1 MKELNVP
8 RVIFEAML
16 RQLNDAYPL
25 EACGILAGDE
35 GNVSRRYAVDNKLR
49 SPVAFEME
57 PQQQLRAILDLE
69 DNGLHM
75 LAIYHSHPEGPQV
88 PSSSDV
94 AQAFYPDAAHV
105 IVSLA
110 DRRHPVARAFMIMKG
125 RVHEIVLN
133 IV

>member
-1 MKELNVP
+1 
-8 RVIFEAML
+8 
-16 RQLNDAYPL
+16 
-25 EACGILAGDE
+25 
-35 GNVSRRYAVDNKLR
+35 
-49 SPVAFEME
+49 
-57 PQQQLRAILDLE
+57 
-69 DNGLHM
+69 M
-75 LAIYHSHPEGPQV
+75 LAIYHSHPEGPQM